1 MSSSVTAADGY
12 VILGRPSQRLSYIS
26 YQRELRAVEP
36 AFVGLITAM
45 RVMHKSALRLYIAA
59 LASAA
64 TILLVA
70 APAHAQYKPRPIDD
84 PATGESYH
92 IEGAVGFWFPTAD
105 MTVTSGGS
113 GSLAGITGTSINAE
127 RDLGMPADKKLPDF
141 ELILRPARAHKFR
154 LNYVPIQYD
163 GSATVTRDIVFNGQ
177 RYRLGLPVS
186 STLDWK
192 SARFAY
198 EFDFISRNRG
208 FGGLI
213 VEAKYTDVQVNLT
226 AAPLINEF
234 ARARAPIPA
243 LGGIG
248 RVYVVPNIS
257 ITGEVTGFKLPDS
270 IDSRYGGHYVDVDV
284 YGTVNF
290 TNNIGVKGGYRSLD
304 MGYLVKQDNGSFTLK
319 GMYFAAVLRY

>member
-1 MSSSVTAADGY
+1 MF
-12 VILGRPSQRLSYIS
+12 P
-26 YQRELRAVEP
+26 
-36 AFVGLITAM
+36 FM
-45 RVMHKSALRLYIAA
+45 RFMHTFARRLYVFLAAAA
-59 LASAA
+59 L
-64 TILLVA
+64 LLLA
-70 APAHAQYKPRPIDD
+70 APAHAQYKPRPLDD

-92 IEGAVGFWFPTAD
+92 IEGAVGLWFPTAD

-113 GSLAGITGTSINAE
+113 GSLSGIAGTTINAE

-141 ELILRPARAHKFR
+141 ELILRPAHSHKFR
-154 LNYVPIQYD
+154 VNFVPIQYQ
-163 GSATVTRDIVFNGQ
+163 GSATVTKDIIFNGQ
-177 RYRLGLPVS
+177 RYRIGLPVN

-198 EFDFISRNRG
+198 EYDFISRNRG
-208 FGGLI
+208 FGGFI
-213 VEAKYTDVQVNLT
+213 TEFKYTDVQVDL
-226 AAPLINEF
+226 AAPGITEF

-270 IDSRYGGHYVDVDV
+270 IDSRYGGHYVDVDI
-284 YGTVNF
+284 YGTMNF

-304 MGYLVKQDNGSFTLK
+304 MGYLVKQDTGSFTLR
-319 GMYFAAVLRY
+319 GVYFAAVLRY